1 MNNEKNMAVHIP
13 WDLNKIPSF
22 DFMKFTQVVNQADGK
37 GQTLKMS
44 LEGKKTWFRLA
55 CPTGGLALNALR
67 VTDTMAIFEAR
78 VFADVE
84 DRNPLASF
92 TATQTA
98 DKAKDTAYIRTA
110 QDAALDEA
118 LERAGFSL
126 QTWSM
131 APRESAP
138 DANGAVN
145 AGKPTTA
152 PPEENKMPPVAVPQ
166 QAAEPVVKTA
176 EKDPQAVQTVPKAAP
191 TAPRFQSVTDTAPRP
206 APVGPP
212 PHAPG
217 VLRASAAGTQARS
230 DGESKPAGA
239 SVVDISTAKQA
250 ERVQPAAQPVQAGTA
265 EQPAP
270 DAAPAQDA
278 PAPVTYTPDMTVEE
292 ICERMTLEQAK
303 KLKVP
308 EGTCKGWT
316 LEQVAADRPPSLKWL
331 RYTAP
336 SADNVLKA
344 GAAIM
349 LKELELKQAG

>member
-1 MNNEKNMAVHIP
+1 
-13 WDLNKIPSF
+13 
-22 DFMKFTQVVNQADGK
+22 
-37 GQTLKMS
+37 MS
-44 LEGKKTWFRLA
+44 
-55 CPTGGLALNALR
+55 
-67 VTDTMAIFEAR
+67 
-78 VFADVE
+78 
-84 DRNPLASF
+84 
-92 TATQTA
+92 
-98 DKAKDTAYIRTA
+98 
-110 QDAALDEA
+110 
-118 LERAGFSL
+118 
-126 QTWSM
+126 
-131 APRESAP
+131 PREPAP

-152 PPEENKMPPVAVPQ
+152 PPEENKTPLVAVPQ
-166 QAAEPVVKTA
+166 QADESVVKTA
-176 EKDPQAVQTVPKAAP
+176 EKAQAVQTAPKAAP
-191 TAPRFQSVTDTAPRP
+191 TAPQFKSVTDTAPRP

-217 VLRASAAGTQARS
+217 VLTASAGGAQIRS
-230 DGESKPAGA
+230 DTGSKPASA
-239 SVVDISTAKQA
+239 SVVDISTAKPA
-250 ERVQPAAQPVQAGTA
+250 EKVQPVGQQEQAGVAAQATA
-265 EQPAP
+265 ESASTQE
-270 DAAPAQDA
+270 A

-303 KLKVP
+303 KLKVL

>member
-1 MNNEKNMAVHIP
+1 MNNEKSMAVHIP

-22 DFMKFTQVVNQADGK
+22 DFMKFTQVVEQAEGR

-131 APRESAP
+131 SPREPAP

-152 PPEENKMPPVAVPQ
+152 PPEENKTPPVAVPQ
-166 QAAEPVVKTA
+166 QADESVVKTA
-176 EKDPQAVQTVPKAAP
+176 EKAQAVQTAPKAAP
-191 TAPRFQSVTDTAPRP
+191 TAPQFKSVTDTAPRP

-217 VLRASAAGTQARS
+217 VLTASAGGAQIRS
-230 DGESKPAGA
+230 DTGSKPASA
-239 SVVDISTAKQA
+239 SVVDISTAKPA
-250 ERVQPAAQPVQAGTA
+250 EKVQPVGQQEQAGVAAQATA
-265 EQPAP
+265 ESASTQE
-270 DAAPAQDA
+270 A

-303 KLKVP
+303 KLKVL